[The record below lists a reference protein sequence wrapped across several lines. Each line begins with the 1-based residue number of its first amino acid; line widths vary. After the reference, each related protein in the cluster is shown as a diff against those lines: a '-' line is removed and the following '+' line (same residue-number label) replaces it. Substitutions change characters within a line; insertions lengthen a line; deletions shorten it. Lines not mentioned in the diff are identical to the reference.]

1 MLYTP
6 LLSFSSFLG
15 VIVVISTL
23 LLLYPCFSV
32 GVFLYI
38 FPTKGSRTAING
50 DGYFS
55 RGQRGGKRN
64 GVLALIVYRPFFCW
78 ISVLFFFGFTSIY

>member
-32 GVFLYI
+32 GVFYTFFLQRVPGQQSMGMDI
-38 FPTKGSRTAING
+38 FLRVKEGEA
-50 DGYFS
+50 
-55 RGQRGGKRN
+55 KRRF
-64 GVLALIVYRPFFCW
+64 GFDCLPSFLLLDFCFCFFC
-78 ISVLFFFGFTSIY
+78 FTSIC